1 MHFQENLLG
10 SIYGHIDAP
19 GQPKMWLTQELL
31 QFLYVTWR
39 SNLFDQTRS
48 FLLFIYSAC
57 FRIFESKGS

>member
-10 SIYGHIDAP
+10 SIHGHIDAP